1 MGNNDNLN
9 FYTDFIRGYRE
20 PQYKALSCSIWP
32 GMNWS
37 QTGHWAVAEGQHQ
50 TQWGELRSN
59 TAQGRP
65 NQAWGTSWD
74 QARTAACRGLVG
86 PWLGPAAGSW
96 GSAWLRPHCDRGW
109 LPPGPELGSWA
120 CPGSIGQPR
129 QTLVRVL
136 EGDSSHCT
144 HRSMSFPKGRFSDGL
159 MVCKKLIRCYFFQ
172 IVIEHLKTFP
182 GRKEPELPQTWDL
195 LGSQGQ
201 HASEN
206 HFSGLYFLGYVF
218 QLATALL
225 AQLPQ
230 IGLFPSPLISI
241 RLKP

>member
-50 TQWGELRSN
+50 TQWGKPRSN

-65 NQAWGTSWD
+65 NRAWGTSWD

-86 PWLGPAAGSW
+86 PWLGPSAGSW

-129 QTLVRVL
+129 QTLVRAL

-144 HRSMSFPKGRFSDGL
+144 HRSVSFPKGRFSDGP
-159 MVCKKLIRCYFFQ
+159 MVCFQEAYQMLFLSDSYWAFKDFSWKKRTWASPDMRSSGVTRSACLREPFFWA
-172 IVIEHLKTFP
+172 IFSWLC
-182 GRKEPELPQTWDL
+182 LPAW
-195 LGSQGQ
+195 
-201 HASEN
+201 HCIAC
-206 HFSGLYFLGYVF
+206 
-218 QLATALL
+218 TA
-225 AQLPQ
+225 
-230 IGLFPSPLISI
+230 PSNRAVSISFN
-241 RLKP
+241 